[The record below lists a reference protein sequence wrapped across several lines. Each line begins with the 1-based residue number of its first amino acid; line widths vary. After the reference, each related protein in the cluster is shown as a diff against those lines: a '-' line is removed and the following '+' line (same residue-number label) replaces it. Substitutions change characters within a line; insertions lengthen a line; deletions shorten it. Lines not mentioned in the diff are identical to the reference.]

1 MLSTT
6 ECVKGKLLGSSP
18 VSVIVAVEFTGIEI
32 DCDVDVGMLEETFK
46 VIVPNGLY
54 FVPLKTLKVKVCVP
68 TALGSKV
75 TTLSKTD
82 VVPFTNE
89 STISKVKGKLSG
101 SEPVKVIVISPSSK
115 LEDKD

>member
-1 MLSTT
+1 MYVPFDEVNVKESAPTKSANGVYVQTLSSIVKSPWTVLSTT

-54 FVPLKTLKVKVCVP
+54 FVPLKTLKVKKY
-68 TALGSKV
+68 LE
-75 TTLSKTD
+75 LSK
-82 VVPFTNE
+82 P
-89 STISKVKGKLSG
+89 
-101 SEPVKVIVISPSSK
+101 
-115 LEDKD
+115 